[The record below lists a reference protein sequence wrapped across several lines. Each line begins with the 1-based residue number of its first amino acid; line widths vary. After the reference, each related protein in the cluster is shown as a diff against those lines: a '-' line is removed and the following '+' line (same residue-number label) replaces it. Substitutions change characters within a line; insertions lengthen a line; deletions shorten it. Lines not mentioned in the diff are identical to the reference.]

1 VPLPDPSQ
9 SSSPKAFRGDHRSSP
24 LMFSGLSSL
33 RKDEK
38 KEPTSQ
44 NKALQDYLKKYTSDG
59 ADDGEKKKKRKKR
72 PKAEQ
77 GGAVQIVDADLTG
90 FEAVQAAAERKRAA
104 AARGGPPV
112 AVDGSDEEEA
122 GARCG
127 MSWHAACCTLNEG
140 VYRVQRYRCERGPC
154 RMPANQQTRAARGG
168 GRHSHCCC
176 VPGPVAAP
184 STLKRPPRRRGS
196 HHCQP

>member
-1 VPLPDPSQ
+1 
-9 SSSPKAFRGDHRSSP
+9 
-24 LMFSGLSSL
+24 MFSGLSSL

-122 GARCG
+122 EAPTI
-127 MSWHAACCTLNEG
+127 ANPEELEI
-140 VYRVQRYRCERGPC
+140 YRL
-154 RMPANQQTRAARGG
+154 QQE
-168 GRHSHCCC
+168 
-176 VPGPVAAP
+176 
-184 STLKRPPRRRGS
+184 K
-196 HHCQP
+196 